1 MSNVSE
7 PRYHDEWRSSRLDR
21 EEDAASLFG
30 YYLIKHC
37 REDAISKIPY
47 SSGTR
52 EHAAAVAAVEHALFG
67 VMELLGGYRPLSAGN
82 GKRLQ
87 LSLHVRIEKGE
98 ELVEDIP
105 VPPDVDFYIGYWAW
119 VERYGST
126 PKSVA

>member
-1 MSNVSE
+1 MSKVSE
-7 PRYHDEWRSSRLDR
+7 PRYHDEWRSNRVDR

-30 YYLIKHC
+30 YYLVTHC
-37 REDAISKIPY
+37 REDAIAKIPY
-47 SSGTR
+47 ASGSQ

-67 VMELLGGYRPLSAGN
+67 VMELLGGYRPLPAGD

-87 LSLHVRIEKGE
+87 LSLHVLIEKDE
-98 ELVEDIP
+98 ELVEDIH
-105 VPPDVDFYIGYWAW
+105 VPPDVDFYIGYWSW